1 MQYRPPYTI
10 SDIRRWVF
18 QAETGSPSLYNKLDN
33 EWATLARITNR
44 RMKRLE
50 HEELDFYDY
59 DRMYTHIRNEFPT
72 RKKRMPDHVS
82 TATMNHESIIDNFEQ
97 MLSFV
102 NAPASTVSGATEKMN
117 RNLAKFEDFMSRGK
131 DEPVIIPEH
140 AKKKFARLVADDR
153 ISDLLD
159 MARYDSEGVIEAIY
173 YMAINDIDIYQREIS
188 SKIYDMLA
196 GTENIDDFLED
207 LKRMAQGK

>member
-18 QAETGSPSLYNKLDN
+18 QAETGSPSLYNKLDS

-59 DRMYTHIRNEFPT
+59 DRIYTHIRNEFPT

-82 TATMNHESIIDNFEQ
+82 TATMTRESIIDNFEQ
-97 MLSFV
+97 MLTFV
-102 NAPASTVSGATEKMN
+102 NAPASTVSGATEKME
-117 RNLAKFEDFMSRGK
+117 RNLKKFEDFTK
-131 DEPVIIPEH
+131 TIIPPH

-153 ISDLLD
+153 ISDLLEMTRKESGD
-159 MARYDSEGVIEAIY
+159 VIEAIY
-173 YMAINDIDIYQREIS
+173 YMAENDVDIYKREIS
-188 SKIYDMLA
+188 SKLYDMLS
-196 GTENIDDFLED
+196 GTQNIDDFLKE
-207 LKRMAQGK
+207 LKESAER